1 MLTGRNP
8 EKNYQVF
15 HLSYHVPEI
24 HTLISAFR
32 IICFLFVRSESIFAL
47 TMKTGPVNK
56 IFKSATPLF
65 LICLLIYPF
74 TACHSPEVS
83 ASDVTSQK
91 IDSLIEILKIN
102 EQCLLIKFG
111 TDAITALKTKK
122 GIVVVDAGISSGLTA
137 RYRKIIENE
146 FQGNDFIFVINTH
159 GHPDHNGGNL
169 IFSESSIIGHVN
181 SFQDMSEQWTNMG
194 KRANHLNKI
203 VDDYELQLKASD
215 PDKKEWD
222 EIFTQKIKYLN
233 AYYDARNSV
242 AVKQPDITFSDSLT
256 INLEDVTLEM
266 KYFGKCHS
274 NSDILIYIPEMAI
287 LFNGDL
293 FSKYGRPS
301 IDSKLIP
308 DYKRWQQSVYWTEKR
323 MNRIEK
329 IIDGHGQVLSTDDLK
344 AFNSKM
350 MARCSAEI
358 SLPD

>member
-1 MLTGRNP
+1 MN
-8 EKNYQVF
+8 Q
-15 HLSYHVPEI
+15 
-24 HTLISAFR
+24 
-32 IICFLFVRSESIFAL
+32 
-47 TMKTGPVNK
+47 

-74 TACHSPEVS
+74 SSCNSPAVS
-83 ASDVTSQK
+83 ATDVTSRK
-91 IDSLIEILKIN
+91 IDSLIEIHKIN

-146 FQGNDFIFVINTH
+146 FQGNDFLFVINSH

-181 SFQDMSEQWTNMG
+181 SIKEMSEQLNNAEN
-194 KRANHLNKI
+194 RANYLNKI
-203 VDDYELQLKASD
+203 VDDYEMQLKASD
-215 PDKKEWD
+215 PEKKEWD
-222 EIFTQKIKYLN
+222 GIFTQKIKYLY

-242 AVKQPDITFSDSLT
+242 AVKQPDIMFSDSLT
-256 INLEDVTLEM
+256 INLGDVTLEM

-293 FSKYGRPS
+293 FSKYGRPG

-308 DYKRWQQSVYWTEKR
+308 DYNRWQQSVYWTEKR
-323 MNRIEK
+323 MNMIEK
-329 IIDGHGQVLSTDDLK
+329 IIDGHGQILSTDDLK

-350 MARCSAEI
+350 MERSSAEI
-358 SLPD
+358 SLPE